1 MSSYVVNFYGDD
13 FTAPLAPR
21 LTIKTQR
28 FESNLGPVC
37 VSQRLRLN
45 CNTGLTVS
53 LLLLL
58 LQTLSDIIHNH
69 LTQSQLPATTTVN
82 VFNSLRACNQFTAK
96 L

>member
-13 FTAPLAPR
+13 FTASLAPR

-28 FESNLGPVC
+28 FESNLAPVC
-37 VSQRLRLN
+37 ISQRLWLN

-53 LLLLL
+53 LLLL